1 MQDLMTRLKKFRDE
15 RDWEQFH
22 SPQNLAV
29 SISIESAELLEIFQW
44 CTEDKLIDDTV
55 RDEIKGELA
64 DIFSY
69 MLLLCDR
76 VGIDLIEAT
85 NAKINLNEKRFPV
98 SESRSIAK
106 PGARR
111 K

>member
-1 MQDLMTRLKKFRDE
+1 MHDLIARLKKFRDD

-22 SPQNLAV
+22 TPQNLAV
-29 SISIESAELLEIFQW
+29 SISIEAAELLEIFQW
-44 CTEDKLIDDTV
+44 HTEDKLIDDTV

-76 VGIDLIEAT
+76 VEIDLIEAT
-85 NAKINLNEKRFPV
+85 NSKIDLNEKRFPV
-98 SESRSIAK
+98 LDSRSIAK
-106 PGARR
+106 PEDRL